1 MDKKIRTGANL
12 SNNIAVTLEKVSRLF
27 QSAAPVEEILNP
39 FLVLLSEL
47 FNVEQVVFFL
57 VDKGSRDLTVAAG
70 NGISPGE
77 AKKYRV
83 SAGEGIAGQIL
94 LGGRPRLLRDKSFS
108 KYRYSPREPEAVFY
122 LPLVKGHQPYGII
135 ALGRTGEQPLFTPD
149 KIRIAS
155 SLALYIAAVLENT
168 SLNRKIS
175 DLSLNYLRSLTVAL
189 QVKDYYT
196 SIHSLRVTRFAV
208 ATGLQMG
215 FSQAKLEFLRWGA
228 LLHDIGKIGIGD
240 DVLLKAGNLTLEEL
254 NLIRRHPEIGARIIG
269 EEGQLKPIIPMV
281 LFHHERYDGRGY
293 PRGLKGPD
301 IPTEAKIIAVADA
314 FEVMTANRPYQRAY
328 QVAEAVR
335 ELRENAGSQF
345 DPDIVRIFIA
355 ALGDEDVDN
364 KKNEWDSAEPPV
376 FTGGW
381 SGELTEDSNINPQQ
395 GSFYLDNG

>member
-1 MDKKIRTGANL
+1 M
-12 SNNIAVTLEKVSRLF
+12 
-27 QSAAPVEEILNP
+27 
-39 FLVLLSEL
+39 
-47 FNVEQVVFFL
+47 
-57 VDKGSRDLTVAAG
+57 
-70 NGISPGE
+70 
-77 AKKYRV
+77 
-83 SAGEGIAGQIL
+83 
-94 LGGRPRLLRDKSFS
+94 
-108 KYRYSPREPEAVFY
+108 
-122 LPLVKGHQPYGII
+122 
-135 ALGRTGEQPLFTPD
+135 
-149 KIRIAS
+149 
-155 SLALYIAAVLENT
+155 
-168 SLNRKIS
+168 
-175 DLSLNYLRSLTVAL
+175 TVAL

-335 ELRENAGSQF
+335 NCGKTQ
-345 DPDIVRIFIA
+345 A
-355 ALGDEDVDN
+355 ASLIPTLSGFLL
-364 KKNEWDSAEPPV
+364 PP
-376 FTGGW
+376 
-381 SGELTEDSNINPQQ
+381 SGMRM
-395 GSFYLDNG
+395 